1 MLNSEKIGIL
11 ESALAYGYV
20 YVPSR
25 RKHHSKKKGVQ
36 PMLGGEAVSLLDKLD
51 GSGILITFAVF
62 VAVGFVSAYVDMYVI
77 SKVETMAG
85 IAPTAY

>member
-1 MLNSEKIGIL
+1 
-11 ESALAYGYV
+11 
-20 YVPSR
+20 
-25 RKHHSKKKGVQ
+25 
-36 PMLGGEAVSLLDKLD
+36 MLGGEAVSLLDKLD